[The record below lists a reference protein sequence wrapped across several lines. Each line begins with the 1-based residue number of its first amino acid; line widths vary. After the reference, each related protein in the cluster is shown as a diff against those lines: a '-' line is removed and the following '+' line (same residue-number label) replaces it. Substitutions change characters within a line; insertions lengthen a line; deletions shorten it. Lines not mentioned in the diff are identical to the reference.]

1 MGIQARDQYGNAK
14 TSALVSGQD
23 FIVRVVRTSGTGMQ
37 GTKGTPPY
45 YQSSA
50 ISTSPTVHGTFNT
63 ATSDGKYAGYYQ
75 VPSTPSPTGY
85 THYLYAS
92 WLAEGGV
99 SATYYTGTSPAAT
112 TYVAPKDKQVD
123 GSATNKR
130 LTARLGVDLKNPAAA
145 IAGGHGSNNLCG
157 GDCAFIVRMDGA
169 YKTASTQHY
178 FKFLNIMGDGTGNK
192 DTDRVR
198 LWIDNKLIVD
208 QWTSLDYAAPTGS
221 YLFDSSSGIYD
232 VHAEI
237 YRKSGENTPK
247 SVSIQD
253 APADSGYSDVPTQRL
268 YFSETLSGSPYAVTV
283 ST

>member
-1 MGIQARDQYGNAK
+1 
-14 TSALVSGQD
+14 
-23 FIVRVVRTSGTGMQ
+23 VRVVRTSGTGMQ

-99 SATYYTGTSPAAT
+99 SATYYSGNNLPAPTLDSTAT
-112 TYVAPKDKQVD
+112 TTYSAPVDKNDD

-130 LTARLGVDLKNPAAA
+130 LTDRLGVDLKDPTAAN
-145 IAGGHGSNNLCG
+145 AGGHGSDKLCANA
-157 GDCAFIVRMDGA
+157 CAFSVRMNGA
-169 YKTASTQHY
+169 YKTASTQRY
-178 FKFLNIMGDGTGNK
+178 FKWNAITA
-192 DTDRVR
+192 TDRVR
-198 LWIDNKLIVD
+198 LWIDNKLVVD
-208 QWTSLDYAAPTGS
+208 SWTSLAAAAPTGS

-232 VHAEI
+232 VHAEVW
-237 YRKSGENTPK
+237 RKSGLTTD
-247 SVSIQD
+247 SLVSIQD
-253 APADSGYSDVPTQRL
+253 GSDGSTWANVPSDRL
-268 YFSETLSGSPYAVTV
+268 LF
-283 ST
+283 

>member
-1 MGIQARDQYGNAK
+1 MG
-14 TSALVSGQD
+14 
-23 FIVRVVRTSGTGMQ
+23 
-37 GTKGTPPY
+37 
-45 YQSSA
+45 
-50 ISTSPTVHGTFNT
+50 TVHGTFNT

-99 SATYYTGTSPAAT
+99 SATYYTGTTPAAT

-130 LTARLGVDLKNPAAA
+130 LTARLGVDLANPAAA

-169 YKTASTQHY
+169 YKTASTQRY

-198 LWIDNKLIVD
+198 LWI
-208 QWTSLDYAAPTGS
+208 
-221 YLFDSSSGIYD
+221 
-232 VHAEI
+232 
-237 YRKSGENTPK
+237 
-247 SVSIQD
+247 
-253 APADSGYSDVPTQRL
+253 
-268 YFSETLSGSPYAVTV
+268 
-283 ST
+283 